1 MEEDILDKYRATTK
15 LYANMKKYLDTK
27 NITKD
32 TPFPIV
38 AVKINLCLRRY
49 KAKEKPSVKVL
60 HLIFYYLD
68 SIGYKF

>member
-1 MEEDILDKYRATTK
+1 MEEDVLEKYRATTK

-38 AVKINLCLRRY
+38 AVRINICIRRY
-49 KAKEKPSVKVL
+49 TAKEKPPIKIL
-60 HLIFYYLD
+60 HLCFHYLD